1 MIEILSEVVLDG
13 FLKEGQTAPA
23 MASDRLSSREREIV
37 QLLAEGRSNKEIA
50 RDLALS
56 VKTVETHRGSVMR
69 KLGVSSLAEL
79 VRWAVR
85 NRIVEA

>member
-1 MIEILSEVVLDG
+1 LIEILSEVVLDG

-23 MASDRLSSREREIV
+23 MASDRLSSREREI
-37 QLLAEGRSNKEIA
+37 EGRSNKEIA

>member
-1 MIEILSEVVLDG
+1 MTG
-13 FLKEGQTAPA
+13 APA

-56 VKTVETHRGSVMR
+56 VKTVETRRGSVVR